1 MDSCSIRA
9 GCDRMTTQ
17 MTLTFHPSLPLVVYS
32 CTDSGLGHMICLASE
47 ANLSQGACQS
57 ACIYLC
63 SSCFSAITTGRYS
76 ALPANRLGPAHMGEN
91 NVIPAKATLD
101 QPFYS
106 LLTSCPQIPGQAQ
119 LVLAEPAHISKVV

>member
-1 MDSCSIRA
+1 MDSCSLRT
-9 GCDRMTTQ
+9 GYDRMTTQ
-17 MTLTFHPSLPLVVYS
+17 MTLTFHPSLPLAIDC

-57 ACIYLC
+57 ACTYLC

-91 NVIPAKATLD
+91 NVIPGKATLN
-101 QPFYS
+101 QPVYS

-119 LVLAEPAHISKVV
+119 LVPAEPAHISKAV